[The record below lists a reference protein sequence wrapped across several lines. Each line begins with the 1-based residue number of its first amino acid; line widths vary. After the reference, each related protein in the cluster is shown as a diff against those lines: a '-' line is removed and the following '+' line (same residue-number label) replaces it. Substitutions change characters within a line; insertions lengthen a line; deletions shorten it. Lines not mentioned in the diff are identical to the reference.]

1 MFYLVYKITNTL
13 DGKYY
18 IGAHK
23 TMNKDDGYM
32 GSGVYLRKAI
42 KKYGIEN
49 FSKEIL
55 AECPSEFDMFNKER
69 ELVVLCENSYNLK
82 EGGYGGFDHINSN
95 EELRIAKNK
104 RAMHTTMSRHH
115 HLLKE
120 WGRKGGKRCIELYGV
135 NENWVKA
142 GRTSFLGKHHTDEN
156 KRKIGDANA
165 KHQSGEGNSQF
176 GTMWITDEI
185 ISKKISKNDP
195 IPDGWR
201 KGRVMNKAA

>member
-32 GSGVYLRKAI
+32 GSGVYLRNAI
-42 KKYGIEN
+42 QKYGIES

-55 AECPSEFDMFNKER
+55 AECPSEFDMYNKER

-104 RAMHTTMSRHH
+104 QAMHTTMSRHH
-115 HLLKE
+115 HLFKE
-120 WGRKGGKRCIELYGV
+120 WGYRGGKRCIELYGV

-156 KRKIGDANA
+156 KRKIGEANA

-176 GTMWITDEI
+176 GTMWITDGI